1 MSRSTTTTGT
11 APKPAAAQPQ
21 AGAAMQACVSAEKI
35 AMLAYQK
42 WMKGG
47 CKHGNDQKDWMEAEA
62 ELKAKMTKA
71 GTARR

>member
-11 APKPAAAQPQ
+11 APKAAATQPV
-21 AGAAMQACVSAEKI
+21 ATQACVLAEKI

-62 ELKAKMTKA
+62 ELKAEMTKT
-71 GTARR
+71 GKTSK